1 MPNLAR
7 PLATFAFLALAG
19 APLAAQ
25 EPTAPP
31 KPAPAPAAAPAAP
44 APGTIVGFVFDSTIM
59 RPLAVATIQLV
70 TRNDVTHGKSF
81 TAISDSSGFFRVAD
95 VPPGEYIATFFH
107 PRLDEL
113 GLEGPMRSVQITS
126 GRNDVELGIPG
137 ARRVIGLHCGLR
149 PRGDSSGVLL
159 GSLVQADKPEAVPN
173 ATVTAQW
180 FELSF
185 SARGMTRS
193 TPTVRATTD
202 ANGRFAFCGLPTD
215 AVFTIWASAGRATTG
230 TVSVTVPAASVA
242 TTALAIDVADTLP
255 RTDST
260 GAPTRRGTARVSGIV
275 RRPSGSP
282 LAGARVGIRGTTAE
296 TVSDERGA
304 YTLADLPAGTQT
316 LEARAIGFTPISRSS
331 TLSGRHPLS
340 FDVRVDSAAHVL
352 ETVQVTGKAVSDRAT
367 EEFNAAKK
375 RGFGYFIDR
384 ERIEEQNA
392 FVASD
397 LLRMAPGVT
406 VYQSGVPGGGS
417 SISMRG
423 VGSING
429 RCEPGI
435 VVDGMPIMG
444 PSSDLD
450 ILARPDDIAGMAVY
464 RGPGETPVEY
474 QNLSPCG
481 VIQIWTRRGN
491 TPRGRTGK

>member
-1 MPNLAR
+1 MQA
-7 PLATFAFLALAG
+7 
-19 APLAAQ
+19 
-25 EPTAPP
+25 
-31 KPAPAPAAAPAAP
+31 PAPAPAL
-44 APGTIVGFVFDSTIM
+44 GTIVGFVFDSTIM

-70 TRNDVTHGKSF
+70 QRSDVTHGKSF
-81 TAISDSSGFFRVAD
+81 SAISDSSGFFRMKD
-95 VPPGEYIATFFH
+95 VPPGEYIATFYH
-107 PRLDEL
+107 GRLDEL
-113 GLEGPMRSVQITS
+113 GLEGPIRGVTVTA

-137 ARRVIGLHCGLR
+137 ARRVIGLHCGPR

-159 GSLVQADKPEAVPN
+159 GALVQADKPEAVPN

-185 SARGMTRS
+185 GARGMTRS

-202 ANGRFAFCGLPTD
+202 ANGRFAFCGLPGD
-215 AVFTIWASAGRATTG
+215 AVFTIWATAGRATTG
-230 TVSVTVPAASVA
+230 SVSVTVPPLGVASA
-242 TTALAIDVADTLP
+242 SLAIDLADTMP
-255 RTDST
+255 RIDSV
-260 GAPTRRGTARVSGIV
+260 GAPARRGSARVSGVV

-296 TVSDERGA
+296 TVSDERGV
-304 YTLADLPAGTQT
+304 YSLVDLPAGTQT
-316 LEARAIGFTPISRSS
+316 LEARAIGFTPISRTI
-331 TLSGRHPLS
+331 TLSARRPLS
-340 FDVRVDSAAHVL
+340 FDVRFDSAAHVL
-352 ETVQVTGKAVSDRAT
+352 ETVEVTGKPVVDRAT
-367 EEFNAAKK
+367 QEFNTAKK

-397 LLRMAPGVT
+397 ILRMAPGVT
-406 VYQSGVPGGGS
+406 VTQSGYPGGGS

-423 VGSING
+423 VGSISG

-435 VVDGMPIMG
+435 VIDGMPVTG
-444 PSSDLD
+444 QSSDLD
-450 ILARPDDIAGMAVY
+450 ILARPDDIAGIAVY

-491 TPRGRTGK
+491 TPRGSSRK